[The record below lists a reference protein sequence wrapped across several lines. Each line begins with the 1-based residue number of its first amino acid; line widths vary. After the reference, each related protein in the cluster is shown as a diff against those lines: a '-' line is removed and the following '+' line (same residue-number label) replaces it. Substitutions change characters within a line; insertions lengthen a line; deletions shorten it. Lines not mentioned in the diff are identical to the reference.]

1 MKNARWTLALF
12 LTWGMACLPL
22 TAQPAA
28 MITPLAGQVTLNG
41 QSVISG
47 AAVMPGDVVAVG
59 LKGGARMVLP
69 HAAVLAGAQARFRL
83 ASRVNG
89 LRLSYG
95 VVRVSGSLPV
105 LVRHISIAPAGQ
117 SGIYTVSR
125 MQRNVLYIVANHGAL
140 QVTSSGK
147 TFTIASGK
155 AARMAMGGG
164 AGMGGGGRTVPYPVA
179 VAIIAVPAIVTGVI
193 THHAT
198 VCSGCIVSA
207 SY

>member
-1 MKNARWTLALF
+1 M
-12 LTWGMACLPL
+12 
-22 TAQPAA
+22 
-28 MITPLAGQVTLNG
+28 
-41 QSVISG
+41 
-47 AAVMPGDVVAVG
+47 
-59 LKGGARMVLP
+59 
-69 HAAVLAGAQARFRL
+69 
-83 ASRVNG
+83 
-89 LRLSYG
+89 
-95 VVRVSGSLPV
+95 
-105 LVRHISIAPAGQ
+105 
-117 SGIYTVSR
+117 
-125 MQRNVLYIVANHGAL
+125 ANHGAL

-198 VCSGCIVSA
+198 VCSGCMVSP